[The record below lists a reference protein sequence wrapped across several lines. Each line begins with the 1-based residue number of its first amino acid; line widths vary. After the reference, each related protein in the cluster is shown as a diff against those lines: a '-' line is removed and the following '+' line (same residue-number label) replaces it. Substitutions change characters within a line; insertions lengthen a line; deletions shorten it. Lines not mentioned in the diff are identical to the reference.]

1 MLARFT
7 RFCSL
12 FIAALVF
19 WGLSFC
25 KDYLKSLALQTSPFI
40 PKTSKKTS
48 FTIDTKRKDIFRF
61 YVFKVLKWRKMG
73 SKIF

>member
-40 PKTSKKTS
+40 PKTSKKLLLQLTQNEKIIS
-48 FTIDTKRKDIFRF
+48 FSTKTQYDNLE
-61 YVFKVLKWRKMG
+61 VF
-73 SKIF
+73 SY